1 MKNNR
6 IVNILVSIAI
16 AFGMWLYVITTV
28 SPGFNDTIHD
38 IRVSFE
44 GETLLNERGMMIT
57 AGLDAFVDLNLTGN
71 RSDFL
76 KVNPENITV
85 KVDLTK
91 IYEPGLKYLDT
102 TVVFPADVAQDA
114 FVIEN
119 KYPGKVPITVEKK
132 ESKPVNVEVI
142 YSGSVEDGF
151 IAETEEYVLDYPV
164 VNITGPSSVV
174 QQIASARIYVDL
186 TGQSESISESY
197 RFTLCDAEGNPVDVA
212 MITTDVAEVRLDMKI
227 QRWKEIPLKM
237 NLTYGGGALE
247 SNTQVTIDPA
257 VIRVSGSDL
266 VLADLNEI
274 VLGTIDLSTLED
286 RMIQTYTITMPE
298 GVTNMTGKTEAKVE
312 IKFIGLTIKEFEV
325 NQIDVINVP
334 EGLEYDL
341 LNEVVKIRLRGST
354 VLIGQ
359 LRNEDIRLRVDLSGK
374 EIGSFTV
381 KAVLNITGDKFADIG
396 LVGPHSVSIAL
407 KEPVEEAT
415 EG

>member
-1 MKNNR
+1 M
-6 IVNILVSIAI
+6 
-16 AFGMWLYVITTV
+16 
-28 SPGFNDTIHD
+28 
-38 IRVSFE
+38 E
-44 GETLLNERGMMIT
+44 
-57 AGLDAFVDLNLTGN
+57 
-71 RSDFL
+71 
-76 KVNPENITV
+76 
-85 KVDLTK
+85 
-91 IYEPGLKYLDT
+91 
-102 TVVFPADVAQDA
+102 
-114 FVIEN
+114 
-119 KYPGKVPITVEKK
+119 
-132 ESKPVNVEVI
+132 
-142 YSGSVEDGF
+142 
-151 IAETEEYVLDYPV
+151 
-164 VNITGPSSVV
+164 
-174 QQIASARIYVDL
+174 
-186 TGQSESISESY
+186 IS
-197 RFTLCDAEGNPVDVA
+197 
-212 MITTDVAEVRLDMKI
+212 
-227 QRWKEIPLKM
+227 
-237 NLTYGGGALE
+237 
-247 SNTQVTIDPA
+247 
-257 VIRVSGSDL
+257 VSGSDL

-359 LRNEDIRLRVDLSGK
+359 LKNEDIRLRVDLSGK